1 MTCVPL
7 INSLPADI
15 IRDSFDLVIVQ
26 WNRETQTLR
35 RGCGVQKAFSTA
47 TPTTEGPRHAMR
59 NKETARST
67 PHSAPHTVAAAERLK
82 SAKGHSGCVHWPLLA
97 PSISQGAR
105 GRA

>member
-35 RGCGVQKAFSTA
+35 RA
-47 TPTTEGPRHAMR
+47 
-59 NKETARST
+59 
-67 PHSAPHTVAAAERLK
+67 K
-82 SAKGHSGCVHWPLLA
+82 SVLYGYSHY
-97 PSISQGAR
+97 
-105 GRA
+105 